1 MLCYFSF
8 VKTQKIH
15 TNLKTTYLSDD
26 EKSIYRE
33 NIYLTLDL
41 AVVTIQTPLSNEL
54 AVCYTV
60 YKLFHINYFRES
72 YSKC

>member
-15 TNLKTTYLSDD
+15 TNLKTIYLSDD
-26 EKSIYRE
+26 EKNTYRE

-41 AVVTIQTPLSNEL
+41 AVVTMQTPLSNEL
-54 AVCYTV
+54 AMCCTV
-60 YKLFHINYFRES
+60 YKLFHINYSQES
-72 YSKC
+72 YSKY

>member
-8 VKTQKIH
+8 VKTQKIR
-15 TNLKTTYLSDD
+15 TNLKTIYLSHD
-26 EKSIYRE
+26 ERSIYRE

-54 AVCYTV
+54 AMCYTV
-60 YKLFHINYFRES
+60 YKFFHIDYSQES
-72 YSKC
+72 YSKY